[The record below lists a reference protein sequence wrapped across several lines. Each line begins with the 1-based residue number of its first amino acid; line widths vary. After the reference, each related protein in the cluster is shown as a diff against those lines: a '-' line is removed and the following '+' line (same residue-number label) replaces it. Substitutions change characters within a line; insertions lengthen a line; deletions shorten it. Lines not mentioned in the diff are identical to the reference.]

1 MSLGRE
7 YLARFLNK
15 MKTPA
20 CLLFSGGSRKG
31 VQAPTLRVSQIK
43 PHRVKQKN
51 LNEFVQIPLLSES
64 GWAHP

>member
-7 YLARFLNK
+7 YLARFLSK
-15 MKTPA
+15 MKTST
-20 CLLFSGGSRKG
+20 CYLFSGGSRKG
-31 VQAPTLRVSQIK
+31 VQAPTLRLSQIK
-43 PHRVKQKN
+43 PHRAKQKN